1 MTTIADQISGSSS
14 GGAWEHH
21 SGYLHQ
27 SIDATAP
34 KTPRTGGEI
43 NFRVC
48 SITLVHRMYISISS
62 HFHALPLGLPKKRK
76 QKKTS
81 ELESEIWTN
90 IIQAWFTLVRYA
102 QAQAQMLGIRTR
114 RNGLVRGW
122 LILRV
127 RIPGVCA
134 CACAYLTSGLL
145 QLNLIWFT
153 IL

>member
-1 MTTIADQISGSSS
+1 MTTIADKISGSSS

-102 QAQAQMLGIRTR
+102 QAQAQMLGIRTHAQKWFGSWMADSAR
-114 RNGLVRGW
+114 
-122 LILRV
+122 
-127 RIPGVCA
+127 
-134 CACAYLTSGLL
+134 AYAWRLCLCLCLSH
-145 QLNLIWFT
+145 
-153 IL
+153 